1 MPAVFLV
8 SDTHF
13 GHAGVCRFTR
23 NDGVT
28 KLRPWDDADEMD
40 EFMVKAWNERVRPND
55 KVYHL
60 GDVVINRKS
69 LAIMRRLNG
78 DKVLIRGNHDI
89 FKDTDY
95 REHFREL
102 RAYHVMNGMI
112 LSHIPVHVESLGRF
126 GVNIHGHLHA
136 NRVKKIRGV
145 NAKTGELLYSDEPDV
160 RYHCVCVEQT
170 DFAPILFEDVIKRI
184 EAEGGSVGF
193 RNGNGPTM

>member
-1 MPAVFLV
+1 
-8 SDTHF
+8 
-13 GHAGVCRFTR
+13 
-23 NDGVT
+23 
-28 KLRPWDDADEMD
+28 MD
-40 EFMVKAWNERVRPND
+40 EEMVRRWNDRVRPND

-60 GDVVINRKS
+60 GDVVINRKALS
-69 LAIMRRLNG
+69 IMSRLNG

-95 REHFREL
+95 REYFREL

-112 LSHIPVHVESLGRF
+112 LSHIPLHPDSLGRF

-136 NRVKKIRGV
+136 NRVMLNDNID
-145 NAKTGELLYSDEPDV
+145 A

-170 DFAPILFEDVIKRI
+170 DYTPILFEDVIKRI

-193 RNGNGPTM
+193 KNGNGPTM